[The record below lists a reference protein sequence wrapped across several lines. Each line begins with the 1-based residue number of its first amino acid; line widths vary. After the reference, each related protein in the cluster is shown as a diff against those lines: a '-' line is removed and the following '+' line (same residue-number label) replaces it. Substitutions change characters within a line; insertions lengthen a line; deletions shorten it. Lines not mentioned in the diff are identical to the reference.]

1 MDAPNPRDSH
11 WMQQALLQAQI
22 AKIKD
27 EVPIGAVIVNADGIV
42 AAAHNV
48 RESEHNPVGHAELI
62 AIQRAS
68 QALGRWRLNDCT
80 LYVTLEPC
88 TMCAGAI
95 VLARLAR
102 VVYAAHD
109 PKAGAVGSLFNILED
124 TRLNHQPQLEAGVLE
139 AEAAEMLRQFFREKR
154 KKE

>member
-1 MDAPNPRDSH
+1 
-11 WMQQALLQAQI
+11 MQQALLQAQI